1 MIALLFDFDGVVADT
16 ESQYSNF
23 WRKQGI
29 KYKPEIEL
37 FEQTIKGQTLK
48 HIYDNYFNDRP
59 DLQAII
65 TKELEQFEEN
75 MEYQFIN
82 GCQEFLDIAKQA
94 NIPMAIVTSSDNK
107 KMQIAQQKMPKL
119 NDYFTYIVT
128 AEQFKASKPAPDG
141 YLKAAQLIGAEPKE
155 CIIFEDSFNGI
166 KSGNN
171 AAMQVVGVAT
181 TNSAETINSLCNMVI
196 NDFTEITLTD
206 IYKLIQS

>member
-1 MIALLFDFDGVVADT
+1 
-16 ESQYSNF
+16 
-23 WRKQGI
+23 
-29 KYKPEIEL
+29 
-37 FEQTIKGQTLK
+37 
-48 HIYDNYFNDRP
+48 
-59 DLQAII
+59 
-65 TKELEQFEEN
+65 
-75 MEYQFIN
+75 
-82 GCQEFLDIAKQA
+82 
-94 NIPMAIVTSSDNK
+94 MAIVTSSDNK